1 LCKYSGGMDVGE
13 EEGFKVTRYRREER
27 MNNVTLIRVVAGILA
42 AVVVVILV
50 FRSKKIADL
59 RCAN

>member
-1 LCKYSGGMDVGE
+1 MDVGE